1 MTGGDPHTSKGAGAM
16 AICNLIDEGLVRTT
30 QEGKIAPALAKSWE
44 VSKDGLSIK
53 FVLDERA
60 KFHNGA
66 PVTAEDVKFSIE
78 RSMKPEIKF
87 VLGPGSRKVRQQ
99 NRGCGRPPSHRAFE
113 ISVPGG
119 VGVEYADALR

>member
-1 MTGGDPHTSKGAGAM
+1 MTGGDPHTAMGAGAI
-16 AICNLIDEGLVRTT
+16 AICNLIHEGLVRKT
-30 QEGKIAPALAKSWE
+30 QEGKLGPALAKSWE

-78 RSMKPEIKF
+78 RAMKPELKYT
-87 VLGPGSRKVRQQ
+87 GG
-99 NRGCGRPPSHRAFE
+99 RG
-113 ISVPGG
+113 
-119 VGVEYADALR
+119 